1 MILSPGSKAW
11 ITKYLFLLRKGELT
25 LDLPDFK
32 KETEEQYLHQILAQ
46 SGIIFGFASSLIFSK
61 KLESSKWTSEEKLR
75 LLLFESLLLIYISQR
90 GKKED
95 YSDFIQSLNRFYNTH
110 SSKSLSNIFGL
121 IGKDSPETQLE
132 KILAKRTE
140 NRKNLLESAL
150 WFNHVSNTFLYLDL
164 ILYYD
169 FLKNE
174 LEMAESNYNELA
186 ILALKTLAVSA
197 QADGKIEEKERTMFE
212 AFLNSANLSDVERL
226 ELELFFKTQNS
237 FEELKVPI
245 HANMLLKRYLLD
257 IAILTIYGNHDP
269 NDTEILFIKK
279 LTIFFGISN
288 VIRDESIIY
297 VEHFVLNNNDN
308 ITFLTDH
315 NTYEK
320 LQSNFN
326 SRWVKIISRNKDKL
340 ATELKQSKELVS
352 LIKKSATEELSKEEK
367 EKVKSQFL
375 DIVKS
380 VPALAI
386 FMLPGGALLLPI
398 VLKIIPDLIPSA
410 FRNNEIDE

>member
-197 QADGKIEEKERTMFE
+197 QADGEIEEKERTMFE